1 MFWAL
6 ASTVFFMGLAGG
18 THCLTMCAAPCGAL
32 TGAGQRKA
40 GLAPGE
46 QAVQWQPHGSAALAG
61 VVLRR
66 TVIFHVGR
74 LIGYGMAGALAAYAM
89 DRLAWLSGHSMALRP
104 LWTLTHVAVMGW
116 GLAMLAQARQPA
128 WVEAAGRRLWRV
140 TQPVVARPGGL
151 LLAGMAWALLP
162 CGLLYTALMTAALSG
177 GLLAGALCMVLFGLG
192 SGLWLVAGPW
202 VWLRLRSG
210 LPGNAQ
216 EWGARLAG
224 LVLCVLGGWALWM
237 NLVHGQPAPWCV
249 V

>member
-6 ASTVFFMGLAGG
+6 ASTVFFMGLVGG
-18 THCLTMCAAPCGAL
+18 THCLAMCAAPCGAL
-32 TGAGQRKA
+32 TGAGQARA
-40 GLAPGE
+40 GLAAGE
-46 QAVQWQPHGSAALAG
+46 QVVQWQPRGS
-61 VVLRR
+61 VLRR
-66 TVIFHVGR
+66 TAIFHVGR

-89 DRLAWLSGHSMALRP
+89 DRLAWLGEHSTALRP

-128 WVEAAGRRLWRV
+128 WVEAAGRSLWRV
-140 TQPVVARPGGL
+140 TQPVLARPGGL
-151 LLAGMAWALLP
+151 LFAGMAWALLP

-177 GLLAGALCMVLFGLG
+177 GPMAGALCMVLFGLG

-202 VWLRLRSG
+202 VWMRLRDRLRG
-210 LPGNAQ
+210 GTQ

-237 NLVHGQPAPWCV
+237 NLVHGQPAPWCAV
-249 V
+249 